1 MSAGRDLA
9 TRLNFILEHNLSAV
23 QRLNNDDTW
32 IGPTA
37 QSTQGEFNGL
47 HRHLLVLIDEIL
59 IIDSQIPL

>member
-9 TRLNFILEHNLSAV
+9 ARLNFILEHNLSAV

-59 IIDSQIPL
+59 IIDGQIPL

>member
-1 MSAGRDLA
+1 MSVGRDLA
-9 TRLNFILEHNLSAV
+9 ARLNFILEHNLSAV

-37 QSTQGEFNGL
+37 QSTQSEFNGL

-59 IIDSQIPL
+59 LIDSQIPR